1 MACGEVYC
9 VVEDGGT
16 CDVRRRISSC
26 LTL

>member
-26 LTL
+26 L